1 MSKTFRF
8 LRTLLLCLL
17 ASGAALGQQ
26 ATPQQQSPLTSNE
39 FLALVRQLPKQP
51 GVKAQIVE
59 ELRRRGIG
67 FELTPGLRSFVATK
81 SGNDPDLRRALE
93 EAERRLRNPKEAEPP
108 SLPEADELLKRT
120 REQTADAVASM
131 PDFVVKQLITR
142 AHAQGT
148 TRNWV
153 TSDRLTVGVSYREQ
167 EGEKYRL
174 LAVNGIVSPPGQAE
188 ERGNYNSAGG
198 TNSTGEF
205 VSILRLL
212 FAPESKTDFKVVDA
226 ETLRGR
232 RTYVYEFEVKR
243 ANSQHVL
250 TFNDT
255 RSVLVGS
262 RGRLWV
268 DRELGRILRV
278 ESEATEIPQDFPI
291 TASSNAIDY
300 EWVTIPQKG
309 EYLLPSRS
317 VLVMTVA
324 AAGRVR
330 QSRNDTRF
338 RNYQKYGSE
347 LKILDDDEFVEEE
360 APPQPKK
367 P

>member
-1 MSKTFRF
+1 MSKTFSF
-8 LRTLLLCLL
+8 LRMLLLCVVT
-17 ASGAALGQQ
+17 SGAAAGQQ
-26 ATPQQQSPLTSNE
+26 ATPQQQAPLTSNE
-39 FLALVRQLPKQP
+39 FLSLVRQLPKQP
-51 GVKAQIVE
+51 GAKAQIVE

-93 EAERRLRNPKEAEPP
+93 EAERRHLNPKEAEPP
-108 SLPEADELLKRT
+108 SLPAAEELLKKT
-120 REQTADAVASM
+120 REATADAVASM

-142 AHAQGT
+142 AYAQGT

-174 LAVNGIVSPPGQAE
+174 LAVNGIASPPGQAE
-188 ERGNYNSAGG
+188 ERGNYSSAGG

-205 VSILRLL
+205 VSVLRLL

-250 TFNDT
+250 TFNNT
-255 RSVLVGS
+255 RSVLVGY
-262 RGRLWV
+262 RGRFWV

-278 ESEATEIPQDFPI
+278 ESEATEIPEDFPI

-300 EWVTIPQKG
+300 EWVTIPSKG

-324 AAGRVR
+324 AAGRVQ
-330 QSRNDTRF
+330 QSRNDIRF

-360 APPQPKK
+360 TPEPPKK